1 MASNFF
7 RIQQFAGGNGM
18 VRKVKS
24 AYSSNGDTRSSKLE
38 IVLKCDVSG
47 TLEAVAASLES
58 LNIPEVDLTIIES
71 GVGNI
76 SKSDVLMAQTG
87 SRLVIGFNVD
97 TMPKLDRH
105 IKEHGIEVRLYDTIY
120 RITEDVE
127 KIAKTFKAREPQE
140 KITARAK
147 VIATF
152 KGNRKS
158 TVIGCEVLEGIIELG
173 NNFRVITAMGPAYTG
188 KISSLQIERKNVKTG
203 KAGQQV
209 GIQIPDWNKARV
221 DDLVECFEVAK
232 SEGGGPWRPRSGVFR
247 K

>member
-7 RIQQFAGGNGM
+7 RIQWFAGGNAM
-18 VRKVKS
+18 VRKAKS

-58 LNIPEVDLTIIES
+58 LDIPGVDLTIIQS

-120 RITEDVE
+120 RISEDVE
-127 KIAKTFKAREPQE
+127 KIAKTFKVKEPRE
-140 KITARAK
+140 KITAKARI
-147 VIATF
+147 IATF

-158 TVIGCEVLEGIIELG
+158 TVIGCEILEGNIELG
-173 NNFRVITAMGPAYTG
+173 NTFRVITAMGPAYTG
-188 KISSLQIERKNVKTG
+188 KIASLQIERKNVKIG
-203 KAGQQV
+203 KPGQQV
-209 GIQIPDWNKARV
+209 GIQIADWNKARV
-221 DDLVECFEVAK
+221 DDLVECFEAAK